1 MPARYVIL
9 KEQKL
14 VVSIGWDRLTF
25 ADFTNQ
31 QEQFLADPD
40 FDPSFDQLVDGSRVT
55 ALDLSVEQAK
65 IISRRA
71 IFLPSSRRAVVATDP
86 AIFGMGRMMDA
97 YHTLATKRELVGVFY
112 DRASALKWLGRESI
126 PDY

>member
-9 KEQKL
+9 KEQRL

-25 ADFTNQ
+25 ADFANQ

-40 FDPSFDQLVDGSRVT
+40 FDPSFDQLVDGSKVT
-55 ALDLSVEQAK
+55 VLDLSVEEAK
-65 IISRRA
+65 IISRRP

-97 YHTLATKRELVGVFY
+97 YHTQATRREYVAVFY
-112 DRASALKWLGRESI
+112 DLASALKWLGRDSL

>member
-9 KEQKL
+9 KEQSL
-14 VVSIGWDRLTF
+14 VVSIGCDRLTF
-25 ADFTNQ
+25 SDFANH
-31 QEQFLADPD
+31 QEQLVADPD
-40 FDPSFDQLVDGSRVT
+40 FDPSFDQLVDGSKVT
-55 ALDLSVEQAK
+55 DLDLSVEEAK

-97 YHTLATKRELVGVFY
+97 YHTQATR
-112 DRASALKWLGRESI
+112 
-126 PDY
+126 